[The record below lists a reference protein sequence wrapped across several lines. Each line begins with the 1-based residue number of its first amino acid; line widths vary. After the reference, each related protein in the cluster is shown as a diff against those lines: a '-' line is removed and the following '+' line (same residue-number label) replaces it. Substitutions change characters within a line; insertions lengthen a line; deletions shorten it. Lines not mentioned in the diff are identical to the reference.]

1 VTPNQAFKGRL
12 AKGISENRVESVREN
27 RSNLAISL
35 DKCIQMYYN
44 SYLIGIYNMLTIKAL
59 WVDDDVLDK
68 IEGRHGLK
76 FLDIE
81 EALVYS

>member
-1 VTPNQAFKGRL
+1 
-12 AKGISENRVESVREN
+12 
-27 RSNLAISL
+27 
-35 DKCIQMYYN
+35 
-44 SYLIGIYNMLTIKAL
+44 MLTIKAL